1 MMASS
6 IARITDRLT
15 RTTLSND
22 LEQQIEILSSTVN
35 GAIQT
40 LATITNEHIEL
51 ALGFPWSVY
60 YKFYHP
66 AGCSGN
72 AETMADARKPADV
85 PDVFKRMFS
94 NGKLPD
100 EPRAE

>member
-1 MMASS
+1 MSS
-6 IARITDRLT
+6 
-15 RTTLSND
+15 D

-40 LATITNEHIEL
+40 LADITGEHIEV
-51 ALGFPWSVY
+51 ALGFPFAIY

-66 AGCSGN
+66 AECSDN
-72 AETMADARKPADV
+72 AETMADLRKPADV

-94 NGKLPD
+94 NGDLPD
-100 EPRAE
+100 EPKAE

>member
-1 MMASS
+1 M
-6 IARITDRLT
+6 
-15 RTTLSND
+15 SND

-66 AGCSGN
+66 AECSGN
-72 AETMADARKPADV
+72 AETMADLRKPADV

-94 NGKLPD
+94 NSELPD
-100 EPRAE
+100 EPKAE